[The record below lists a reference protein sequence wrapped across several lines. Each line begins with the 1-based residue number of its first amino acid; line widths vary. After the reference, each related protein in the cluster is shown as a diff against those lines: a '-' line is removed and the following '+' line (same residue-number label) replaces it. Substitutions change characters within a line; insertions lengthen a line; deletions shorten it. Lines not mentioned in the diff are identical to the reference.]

1 MEDQKIIELYEQRS
15 EDAIAETRNKYGAYL
30 KTIAYNILHNQE
42 DSEECLQD
50 TYMKT
55 WNAIPPAKPNSLKSF
70 IGRITR
76 NAALDKYNKE
86 NAEKRGGGEIAL
98 VYEELSECLAA
109 KVAGSPESEVELKE
123 LTALINDM
131 LSDFSNDA
139 RNIFVLRYWYMYS
152 DREIAERLGFTENKV
167 RTSLSRTRAVLKDL
181 LIEQGY

>member
-1 MEDQKIIELYEQRS
+1 MEDLKIIELYEQRS
-15 EDAIAETRNKYGAYL
+15 ENAIEETRIKYGAYL

-50 TYMKT
+50 SYMKT

-70 IGRITR
+70 IGRIAR
-76 NAALDKYNKE
+76 NTALDKYNKE
-86 NAEKRGGGEIAL
+86 NAGKRGGGELDL

-109 KVAGSPESEVELKE
+109 GTVETPESEFELKE

-131 LSDFSNDA
+131 LSDFSEDA

-152 DREIAERLGFTENKV
+152 DREIASRLGFTENKV

-181 LIEQGY
+181 LKEQGY